1 MAMSKAVLK
10 FRAMCRK
17 TFGNVMSREK
27 GKAKEKKSVRMS
39 GLVLQAAMCVCVC
52 YKSAELEK
60 YL

>member
-1 MAMSKAVLK
+1 MSKAVLK
-10 FRAMCRK
+10 FRAICRK

-27 GKAKEKKSVRMS
+27 GKAKEKKSIRMS
-39 GLVLQAAMCVCVC
+39 GLVLQAAMCVC